1 MIPKSLKGTLIKQM
15 FIYAFSCSK
24 QIQLIIHLKN
34 QNWMI
39 HKKVRL
45 FFPSYDLNGIFQ
57 CILQMLNNFCFLFL
71 CLEVTSKHEYSVDL
85 QESSATV
92 QFPTLNDAS
101 R

>member
-45 FFPSYDLNGIFQ
+45 FFLSYDLNGIFQ

-71 CLEVTSKHEYSVDL
+71 CLEVTSKREYSVDL